1 VNLSSYNSDFLSG
14 LFADVAKVNVLSE
27 LRIQKRGSEVM
38 TDTGSNADES
48 APMTAKR
55 SRLSLNRSH
64 MKSRASF
71 MNLGVLQDGAASP
84 KGIIDLFGAT
94 TPSTG
99 DSPSGSK
106 SFQEIGRQDSL
117 AFQLN
122 CVSST
127 VSHGTEAMH
136 ASSGGR
142 AKMVDVETVFP
153 HLPTTVSDSSCA
165 TGGLT
170 RCKLGRQVSNPEING
185 VDSFG
190 WFVDLD
196 GESNATVRDNQAN
209 LILSESSY
217 DLAFQAPT
225 VPKGVSDEAEL
236 EWAKAADTVDD
247 VLGDFF

>member
-1 VNLSSYNSDFLSG
+1 MNLSSYNSDFLSG

-38 TDTGSNADES
+38 TDTGSNAGES
-48 APMTAKR
+48 APMSAKR
-55 SRLSLNRSH
+55 SRLSLNSSH

-84 KGIIDLFGAT
+84 KGIIDLFGA
-94 TPSTG
+94 PSTEG
-99 DSPSGSK
+99 SPYGSK
-106 SFQEIGRQDSL
+106 SFQEIERQDSL

-127 VSHGTEAMH
+127 VSDGTEAMYT
-136 ASSGGR
+136 SSGGR
-142 AKMVDVETVFP
+142 AMVDVETVFP

-196 GESNATVRDNQAN
+196 GEANTTVRDTQAI

-225 VPKGVSDEAEL
+225 APRGGVSDEAEL